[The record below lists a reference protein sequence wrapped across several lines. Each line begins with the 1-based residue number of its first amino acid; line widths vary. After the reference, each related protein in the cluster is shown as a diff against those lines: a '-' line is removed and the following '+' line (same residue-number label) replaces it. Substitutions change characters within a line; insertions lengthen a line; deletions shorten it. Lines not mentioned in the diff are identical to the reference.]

1 MAKFSIF
8 ATALVASIA
17 QSAAFAPVSSN
28 NVQQPSTQLRMMSND
43 DVTKTIGSSMVA
55 ASLFVSSI
63 FTPEAAIAATSDNFD
78 FGASSSLIAAKSG
91 GRAGGRSSASTMR
104 SSPPPRP
111 SSQSTT
117 TINRTTVIQAPA
129 APVVVA
135 PPPVVVGGG
144 YGYNPFMPSPLGK
157 FVITVFRTNQFVV
170 QISKFTIIHHTH
182 NIRSCRSWT

>member
-1 MAKFSIF
+1 MPKFSIF
-8 ATALVASIA
+8 ATALVVSIA
-17 QSAAFAPVSSN
+17 QSSAFAPVSSN

-63 FTPEAAIAATSDNFD
+63 FTPEAAIAASDNFD

-91 GRAGGRSSASTMR
+91 GRAGGRSSASTMK

-111 SSQSTT
+111 SQSTT

-144 YGYNPFMPSPLGK
+144 FGYNPFMPSPLGK
-157 FVITVFRTNQFVV
+157 FLVYCQKLTRWSTLPYCYT
-170 QISKFTIIHHTH
+170 QINNHL
-182 NIRSCRSWT
+182 